1 MANSMM
7 NKCTSTIEKNHQR
20 ICESKEVLNQNQCE
34 HLLME
39 FKRTLDIIKE
49 NLSKLTTYNEIVEL
63 LTCDLHQVMI
73 KVNDMV
79 EACCSQKWWVEAI
92 FQLHNEDAF
101 MDILQ
106 DLKLCID
113 AMSTIVVDNNI
124 HHVDGES
131 LNLKLIS
138 QDKLKAD
145 QNQLS
150 KRFDSFLQDRHRK
163 WCFFGRGNQSQL
175 KLVRELMERMK
186 RIIPEQHD
194 NGPSDVFMIDKHS
207 LSCPTPCGNGAS
219 ASVFKGKWLGV
230 NCVMKIFSQ
239 EAQDF
244 QECEKE
250 FKKEVNILAKLNHP
264 NIVKFLGYGISK
276 EKKKWERFIVMELM
290 EKDLLKVIFDLS
302 QKEGIPFTYFSAID
316 VMFQVAKAMCYLH
329 KHKIYHRDLKP
340 GNVLVSP
347 RKFGKLSVGE
357 CMYVK
362 VADFGV
368 SKMNVTGVI
377 PSKLTNVNIG
387 TTIYRAPEMGSND
400 SPLHEPDKADVY
412 SFGIMCS
419 QILSGEEPFKGVEK
433 MKIQDEVKK
442 GLRPKLPTNFN
453 GLVSLIDECWKLD
466 ACNRPS
472 FQAICERLKKLKVE
486 LISSRLH
493 MLKPTFDDKG
503 SCTYASSSSE
513 IVDIN
518 KEVHQSHVDINKE
531 VHQSHVDINK
541 EVNICH

>member
-7 NKCTSTIEKNHQR
+7 NKCTSTIEKIHQR
-20 ICESKEVLNQNQCE
+20 VFENKEVLNQNQCE

-39 FKRTLDIIKE
+39 FKRSLDIIKE
-49 NLSKLTTYNEIVEL
+49 NVSKLTTCNEIVGL
-63 LTCDLHQVMI
+63 LTYDLHQVVN

-92 FQLHNEDAF
+92 FQLHNEGAF

-131 LNLKLIS
+131 LNLKSIS
-138 QDKLKAD
+138 QDKLEDD

-150 KRFDSFLQDRHRK
+150 KRLESFLQDRHRR
-163 WCFFGRGNQSQL
+163 WCFFGKGSQSQL
-175 KLVRELMERMK
+175 KLVQELMARMK
-186 RIIPEQHD
+186 RIILD
-194 NGPSDVFMIDKHS
+194 NHGPSDVFMIDKHS
-207 LSCPTPCGNGAS
+207 LSCPTLCGKGS
-219 ASVFKGKWLGV
+219 YASVYKGKWLGV

-239 EAQDF
+239 EAQNF
-244 QECEKE
+244 QNCEE
-250 FKKEVNILAKLNHP
+250 IFKKEVNMIAKLNHP
-264 NIVKFLGYGISK
+264 NIVKFLGYGICK
-276 EKKKWERFIVMELM
+276 EKKWERFIVMELM
-290 EKDLLKVIFDLS
+290 ENDLSKVISDLS
-302 QKEGIPFTYFSAID
+302 QKGDVPFTYFSAID

-340 GNVLVSP
+340 GNVLVNP
-347 RKFGKLSVGE
+347 RKFGKSNVGE

-377 PSKLTNVNIG
+377 PSKLTDVNIG
-387 TTIYRAPEMGSND
+387 TTTYRAPEMGSND
-400 SPLHEPDKADVY
+400 LPLHEPDKADVY

-419 QILSGEEPFKGVEK
+419 EILSGKDPFEGVEK
-433 MKIQDEVKK
+433 SKIENKVKE
-442 GLRPKLPTNFN
+442 GVRPKLPTNFN
-453 GLVSLIDECWKLD
+453 GLVSLINECWRLD

-472 FQAICERLKKLKVE
+472 FQAICERLKKLKIE
-486 LISSRLH
+486 LISSCLH
-493 MLKPTFDDKG
+493 TLKPTFGDKG
-503 SCTYASSSSE
+503 SCTYASSSTE
-513 IVDIN
+513 IVDVS
-518 KEVHQSHVDINKE
+518 KYVHQSHVDI
-531 VHQSHVDINK
+531 SK
-541 EVNICH
+541 EVNICHQ